1 MVSVKIGYSSC
12 VYASTMNRVGVMV
25 SYECGVMT
33 TPFEIVRVYLVAMNA
48 AEWYE
53 FQVEA
58 LILRE
63 II

>member
-48 AEWYE
+48 AE
-53 FQVEA
+53 
-58 LILRE
+58 
-63 II
+63 